1 MQIRARV
8 VGSGFRRQGR
18 ILADKRAS
26 QGLVSWLSLPYEYLV
41 YYGGLLLFA
50 AMCLAWSLAAIAL
63 GLLLPK
69 RIGVRLGRWIIMF
82 GFRTY
87 LRLLELSGIVKC
99 DLSALD
105 GLGRERSLIIAPNH
119 PSLIDV
125 VLIVSRLRNAACII
139 KANLW
144 NQLIFGGSARLAGYI
159 RNISQ
164 AKLIVDATQEL
175 HAGSQLLVFPEGTRT
190 VGNTIQPFK
199 GGFALIAKRAQAPV
213 QTVFIEINHPFLCKG
228 CSLLKKPHFP
238 LVFRA
243 RLGQRF
249 LPPDEV
255 RPYISRL
262 ERYCRD
268 QLSEGDLG
276 EPR

>member
-1 MQIRARV
+1 MIE
-8 VGSGFRRQGR
+8 RRTPQT
-18 ILADKRAS
+18 LAA
-26 QGLVSWLSLPYEYLV
+26 WLSLPYEGLV

-50 AMCLAWSLAAIAL
+50 AMCLAWSLTAVPL

-69 RIGVRLGRWIIMF
+69 RFGVRLGRLVIMF

-99 DLSALD
+99 NLSALD
-105 GLGRERSLIIAPNH
+105 GLGRERSLIIVPNH

-164 AKLIVDATQEL
+164 TRMIVDATQEIQ
-175 HAGSQLLVFPEGTRT
+175 AGSQLLVFPEGTRT
-190 VGNTIQPFK
+190 IGNTIQPFK
-199 GGFALIAKRAQAPV
+199 GGFALIAKRARAPV
-213 QTVFIEINHPFLCKG
+213 QMVFIEINHPFLCKG
-228 CSLLKKPHFP
+228 CSLLKKPSFP
-238 LVFRA
+238 LVFQV
-243 RLGQRF
+243 RLGERF
-249 LPPDEV
+249 PPPDEV
-255 RPYISRL
+255 RPYVSRL
-262 ERYCRD
+262 EQYCRD
-268 QLSEGDLG
+268 QLAGNG
-276 EPR
+276 PGVPR